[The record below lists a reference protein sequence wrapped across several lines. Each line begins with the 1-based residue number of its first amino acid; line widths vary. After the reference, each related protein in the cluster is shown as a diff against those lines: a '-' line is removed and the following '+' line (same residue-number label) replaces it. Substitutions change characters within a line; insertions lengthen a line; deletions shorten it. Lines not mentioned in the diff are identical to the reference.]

1 MTNRA
6 FEELEKRCKRL
17 NNRIYLKSFFSFV
30 FLLLFLFFGYS
41 YFFYSK
47 DKTLHVNIEE
57 TVKIQTEKN
66 ETKKSVLKE
75 VTEEKLTEKVF
86 KPDDKKSNIIGYDTI
101 ILKSNIVLPNRKT
114 TEKKSL
120 KEEKTTVAKRE
131 KESSER
137 KKLHIKVKSMS
148 ADEAYIKSNSSTE
161 GYDKSLN
168 LARYYF
174 KHKKFNKAIFYSK
187 KASQDSPDKEEP
199 WLIYIKSKM
208 GLGQNKEAL
217 KTLNTFLSYFN
228 SKEGERLLKELKDKR

>member
-17 NNRIYLKSFFSFV
+17 NNRIYLKFFFSFV
-30 FLLLFLFFGYS
+30 FFLLFLYFEYS
-41 YFFYSK
+41 YFFYNK
-47 DKTLHVNIEE
+47 DKTLHVNIEK
-57 TVKIQTEKN
+57 TVKIQAKKN
-66 ETKKSVLKE
+66 ETKKTVLKE
-75 VTEEKLTEKVF
+75 VTEEKLTK
-86 KPDDKKSNIIGYDTI
+86 KSLKSDKKESNIVDYDTI
-101 ILKSNIVLPNRKT
+101 ILKSNIVLPNIKT
-114 TEKKSL
+114 TEKKIL
-120 KEEKTTVAKRE
+120 KKEKTRVAKKQ
-131 KESSER
+131 KESLER

-148 ADEAYIKSNSSTE
+148 ADEAYIKSNISAE

-208 GLGQNKEAL
+208 GLGRNKEAL

-228 SKEGERLLKELKDKR
+228 SKEGEKLLKELKDKR